1 MERSI
6 LDAIDAA
13 AAAGEQAAVATVV
26 STFGSAPRQPG
37 AKYLVTESGRYV
49 GSVSGGCVESDV
61 AERAKEVFA
70 GGAGNLIHYG
80 VSDDDAFEVGLSC
93 GGKIDVWLER
103 ADPEFWREVR
113 TVLDNDEYGMLYTN
127 VDTGE
132 KRLEKGVL
140 ESAGLRD
147 DNVFAEVV
155 EGPLRV
161 IIFGAPEAAEHLC
174 AYGKQLGWHTTVVD
188 SRAALVTPERIP
200 SADEIVKA
208 WPDQVLDRI
217 DERSVVVTLS
227 HEERLDI
234 PAIAAA
240 LQRGA
245 RYIGAVGAKRTAE
258 RRRERLSEQGFS
270 DAEIDRIHGP
280 AGLDLGGRAP
290 AQVALAIAAEII
302 AETSGGGKKATKAPL
317 VGADT

>member
-6 LDAIDAA
+6 LDAIEAA
-13 AAAGEQAAVATVV
+13 AANGEQAAVATVV

-37 AKYLVTESGRYV
+37 AKYVVTESGRYV

-61 AERAKEVFA
+61 AERAKQVFA
-70 GGAGNLIHYG
+70 GGPPNLIHYG

-103 ADPEFWREVR
+103 ADPELWRDVR
-113 TVLDNDEYGMLYTN
+113 AVLDDDGYAMLYTN
-127 VDTGE
+127 TETGE
-132 KRLEKGVL
+132 KRLERGEL
-140 ESAGLRD
+140 QQTGLRD
-147 DNVFAEVV
+147 DGVFAEVV

-161 IIFGAPEAAEHLC
+161 LIFGAPEAAEHLC
-174 AYGKQLGWHTTVVD
+174 AYGKQLGWRTTVVD
-188 SRAALVTPERIP
+188 ARGALVTRERLP

-208 WPDQVLDRI
+208 WPDEVLDRI
-217 DERSVVVTLS
+217 DERTAVVTLS

-234 PAIAAA
+234 PAVAAA
-240 LQRGA
+240 LRRGA

-258 RRRERLSEQGFS
+258 RRRAKLVDEGFS

-290 AQVALAIAAEII
+290 AQVALAIAAEIV
-302 AETSGGGKKATKAPL
+302 AETSGGVKKSQAAA
-317 VGADT
+317 VS

>member
-1 MERSI
+1 MERPV

-13 AAAGEQAAVATVV
+13 AANGEQVAVATVI
-26 STFGSAPRQPG
+26 STWGSAPRQAG
-37 AKYLVTESGRYV
+37 AKYVVTEGGRYV

-61 AERAKEVFA
+61 VERAKKVFA
-70 GGAGNLIHYG
+70 GEPANLIHYG

-103 ADPEFWREVR
+103 ADPDLWRDVR
-113 TVLDNDEYGMLYTN
+113 NVLDQDEYGTLYTN
-127 VDTGE
+127 TETGE
-132 KRLEKGVL
+132 KRLERGVL
-140 ESAGLRD
+140 EQTGLRD
-147 DNVFAEVV
+147 DGVFAEVV

-161 IIFGAPEAAEHLC
+161 LIFGAPEAAEHLC
-174 AYGKQLGWHTTVVD
+174 AYGKQLGWRTTVVD
-188 SRAALVTPERIP
+188 SRAALISPERLP
-200 SADEIVKA
+200 SADEIVKG

-217 DERSVVVTLS
+217 DERTAVVTLS
-227 HEERLDI
+227 HEERLDV
-234 PAIAAA
+234 PAVAAA

-258 RRRERLSEQGFS
+258 RRRASLVEQGFS

-290 AQVALAIAAEII
+290 AQVALAIAAEIV
-302 AETSGGGKKATKAPL
+302 AETSGGVKKKTPAP
-317 VGADT
+317 A

>member
-1 MERSI
+1 MERPI

-13 AAAGEQAAVATVV
+13 ATAGEQAAVATVV

-37 AKYLVTESGRYV
+37 AKYLVTESGRYI

-61 AERAKEVFA
+61 AERAKQVFA
-70 GGAGNLIHYG
+70 GGAANLIHYG

-113 TVLDNDEYGMLYTN
+113 AVLDNDEYGMLYTN
-127 VDTGE
+127 LETGE

-140 ESAGLRD
+140 ESTGLRD
-147 DNVFAEVV
+147 DGIFAEVV

-161 IIFGAPEAAEHLC
+161 IIFGAAEAAEHLC

-188 SRAALVTPERIP
+188 ARAALVTRERIP

-208 WPDQVLDRI
+208 WPDEVLDRI
-217 DERSVVVTLS
+217 DERTAVVTLS

-234 PAIAAA
+234 PALAAA
-240 LQRGA
+240 IQNRA
-245 RYIGAVGAKRTAE
+245 RYIGAIGAKKTAE
-258 RRRERLSEQGFS
+258 RRRARLTEQGFS

-290 AQVALAIAAEII
+290 AQVALSIAAEIV
-302 AETSGGGKKATKAPL
+302 AETSGGKKKDVTKVASP
-317 VGADT
+317 A

>member
-1 MERSI
+1 VERAI
-6 LDAIDAA
+6 LDAIDDA

-61 AERAKEVFA
+61 AERAKQVFG
-70 GGAGNLIHYG
+70 GGAANLIHYG

-103 ADPEFWREVR
+103 ADPELWREVR
-113 TVLDNDEYGMLYTN
+113 AVLENDEYGMLYTN
-127 VDTGE
+127 TETGE

-140 ESAGLRD
+140 ESTGLRD
-147 DNVFAEVV
+147 DGIFAEVV

-161 IIFGAPEAAEHLC
+161 MIFGAAEAAEHLC

-188 SRAALVTPERIP
+188 ARAALVTPERIP

-217 DERSVVVTLS
+217 DERTAVVTLS

-258 RRRERLSEQGFS
+258 RRRARLSEQGFS

-290 AQVALAIAAEII
+290 AQVALSIAAEIV
-302 AETSGGGKKATKAPL
+302 AETSGDVKSATKVASR
-317 VGADT
+317 A